1 MIWVYVTIS
10 VGAAV
15 ILVWVIIDYFNVSTL
30 LRPMVDKAHL
40 DIGQSEEDFKVE
52 ESTIELVD
60 KELGELK
67 NEVATLEKK
76 IEKVNIHIQEYNLK
90 RQRRAPTSQKLE

>member
-1 MIWVYVTIS
+1 MWVYLTLG

-15 ILVWVIIDYFNVSTL
+15 ILVWVIIDYLNVSSI
-30 LRPMVDKAHL
+30 LRPLVDKAQL

-67 NEVATLEKK
+67 NEVATLEKEIATANRT
-76 IEKVNIHIQEYNLK
+76 IEEHNLK